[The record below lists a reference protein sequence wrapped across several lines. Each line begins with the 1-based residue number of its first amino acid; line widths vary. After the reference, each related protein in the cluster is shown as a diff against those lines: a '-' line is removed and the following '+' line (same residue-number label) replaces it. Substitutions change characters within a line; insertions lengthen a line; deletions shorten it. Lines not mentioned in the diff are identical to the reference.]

1 MYRFILIKQ
10 IARQENFQVLVGIF
24 RKFTPMGVSQS
35 IIRISA
41 GSEILTKSSNLTGSR
56 GNCRCLKCVF
66 CVNNLKLNNE
76 RKKTWMKNVSE
87 EVREGLSQ
95 ANHNTNMIAQSW
107 VGEPY
112 EWTNLGHHV

>member
-10 IARQENFQVLVGIF
+10 IARQENVQVLVGIF
-24 RKFTPMGVSQS
+24 RKFTPMCVSQS

-76 RKKTWMKNVSE
+76 RKKLE
-87 EVREGLSQ
+87 
-95 ANHNTNMIAQSW
+95 
-107 VGEPY
+107 
-112 EWTNLGHHV
+112 